1 MAFSSQG
8 FRNRLAKTSMV
19 CCFVDYRSIHYLNGL
34 LDVQKMVGRGSTAKL
49 GAIQTP
55 LEAGESGRIMT

>member
-1 MAFSSQG
+1 
-8 FRNRLAKTSMV
+8 MV